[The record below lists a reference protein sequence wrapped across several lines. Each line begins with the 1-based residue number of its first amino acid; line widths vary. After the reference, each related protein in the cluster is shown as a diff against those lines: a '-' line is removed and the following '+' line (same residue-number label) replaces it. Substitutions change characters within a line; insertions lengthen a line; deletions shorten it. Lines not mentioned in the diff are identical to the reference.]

1 MPGSTPTCRVT
12 DATPEVGNTVV
23 SDSEKAVTGIR
34 SSLARTVERLGAA
47 NVPDEALAEF
57 VVRKRV
63 LGMARAPV
71 MLPLGRVWPLGVLL
85 LARDGRLFATG
96 KVTRAVPEG
105 YPGYQSPGVEVRRG
119 YRAAAHNGRFVEG
132 DTVNFDTTEID
143 PGALD
148 ADSTPLYLDGPAAR
162 VRWNPTHPAQ
172 SRALEAYLADRAGLL
187 IEPPGEN

>member
-12 DATPEVGNTVV
+12 DATPGPAITLV
-23 SDSEKAVTGIR
+23 SEFENPATGIR
-34 SSLARTVERLGAA
+34 SSLERTVLRLDEAGVA
-47 NVPDEALAEF
+47 DEALAEF

-71 MLPLGRVWPLGVLL
+71 MVPLGRVWPLGVLL

-119 YRAAAHNGRFVEG
+119 YRAAAHNGKFAEG
-132 DTVNFDTTEID
+132 DTVNFDTVEIVPED
-143 PGALD
+143 LD
-148 ADSTPLYLDGPAAR
+148 EHSTPLFLDGAAAR

-172 SRALEAYLADRAGLL
+172 SRALDVYLADRAGLL